1 MTASP
6 TDLTG
11 TRTGSRTHTPRPRTV
26 GASDSVTPI
35 TTVAGAHCPEEAVQE
50 EAVENFPVALRILPA
65 RYRADLLAIYRYAR
79 HVDTLGDAA
88 AGDRRAALSDL
99 ADDVDAL
106 IAGRSVRDPAVA
118 GLADLVGRCGVPPGP
133 LHALIQANLMD
144 QDTCRYAR
152 FADLLGYCRCSADP
166 VGELVLYA
174 FGCATPERLRLS
186 NRICTGL
193 QLLEHWQDIGEDYAA
208 GRVYL
213 PQDDLARYGVVES
226 DLGRASAAPR
236 LRALLAFETD
246 RALAWLDAG
255 AVLTA
260 TLPRWG
266 RLAVS
271 GYLAGGRAAAA
282 RLRAADYDPLPTP
295 PKPRRRDIA
304 AAWATAKVR
313 LPG

>member
-1 MTASP
+1 MTASS
-6 TDLTG
+6 DLTRAATRPRKARAG
-11 TRTGSRTHTPRPRTV
+11 ESHASITAVTSNHSPRTGPQRGDT
-26 GASDSVTPI
+26 G
-35 TTVAGAHCPEEAVQE
+35 
-50 EAVENFPVALRILPA
+50 AVENGPVALRILPA
-65 RYRADLLAIYRYAR
+65 RHRRDLLAIDTYAR

-88 AGDRRAALSDL
+88 AGDRRAALCQL
-99 ADDVDAL
+99 ADEVDAL
-106 IAGRSVRDPAVA
+106 IAGRVVRDPVVA
-118 GLADLVGRCGVPPGP
+118 GLAGLVARGRVPAGP
-133 LHALIQANLMD
+133 LLALIQANLTD
-144 QDTCRYAR
+144 QDVHRYGS
-152 FADLLGYCRCSADP
+152 FEDLLGYCRCSADP

-174 FGCATPERLRLS
+174 FDSATPERVRLS

-193 QLLEHWQDIGEDYAA
+193 QLIEHWQDIGEDYAA

-213 PQDDLARYGVVES
+213 PQEDMARYGVSEA
-226 DLGRASAAPR
+226 DLGRAGAGPR

-282 RLRAADYDPLPTP
+282 RLRAADYDPLPAP
-295 PKPRRRDIA
+295 RKPRGRDVA
-304 AAWATAKVR
+304 AAWAIAKVR